1 MKKNKRTYCL
11 LAFLISLIVSTLNA
25 QTHDFGFRR
34 NDSVQFTNINGLTID
49 LPWLGGMNSCQFFE
63 MDLDQ
68 NGLNDLVV
76 FDKHGNRIL
85 PFLKYNSCGLQKF
98 IFAPEYTESFPPLES
113 WVQSHD
119 FNFDEKMDLFTYTT
133 GGIKVYKNISEGETL
148 KFELYNPRMN
158 SDYGSGMPV
167 NLFTSSEDYPAI
179 ADIDGDDDLDVLN
192 FWTLG
197 KFVDYHKNVTI
208 ETYGSYDSLNFS
220 LDSRCWGHF
229 SEHESSNVL
238 FLNDDCT
245 SKNEI
250 LENTR
255 HTGSTLLAY
264 DFFGNGLKD
273 LLIGDVDYPNLIL
286 LRNGGT
292 LDSAHII
299 SQDTLFPNPSKP
311 VKLYS
316 MPVANMIDLN
326 FDDKKDLIVSPF
338 DPSLIKSEN
347 QKSVWVYN
355 NTGTIQTPV
364 FEFSTDAFFQNRMID
379 FGSGAYPIF
388 ADIDNNGTKDIIV
401 GNWGTYDSSN
411 YVGSILYSY
420 YSSSITLI
428 KNTGTA
434 NNPMFEQI
442 SADLGNL
449 RQYGLKGLYPAA
461 ADIDHDSDIDLIV
474 GHSDG
479 TLIFLENTAGPGN
492 PMQFGLP
499 VMNYLSIDAGDYS
512 APQLF
517 DIDKD
522 GKIDLLIG
530 NRAGKIMY
538 YKNNGTVSN
547 PVFELVTSQIGGV
560 DVRDYN
566 LSYFGYACPN
576 FFIKND
582 TTYLFVGSESGKIY
596 SYKNIDNNLEG
607 NFTLG
612 EEQMFFV
619 RDNHRFPIKQ
629 GIRTSVAV
637 GDLNNDGFP
646 ELLVGNYAGGLTYYS
661 GMEAPSIF
669 IGVSETTKQQ
679 SDITIYPNPT
689 KDAFSVKIESA
700 GSSIKKVEVK
710 DVFGRIV
717 AFWNEPQRNIFDVS
731 MLKNGIYF
739 IEIEL
744 QNKTLK
750 VEKLLKR

>member
-1 MKKNKRTYCL
+1 MWIL
-11 LAFLISLIVSTLNA
+11 FFLILSGSFVNA

-76 FDKHGNRIL
+76 FEKQGNRIL

-98 IFAPEYTESFPPLES
+98 IFAPEYIESFPPFES

-119 FNFDEKMDLFTYTT
+119 FNFDERMDLFTYTT
-133 GGIKVYKNISEGETL
+133 GGIKVYLNISDFESL
-148 KFELYNPRMN
+148 KFELYNPRIN

-179 ADIDGDDDLDVLN
+179 ADIDSDDDLDVLN

-197 KFVDYHKNVTI
+197 KFVDYHKNKTI

-220 LDSRCWGHF
+220 LESRCWGHF

-238 FLNDDCT
+238 FLNDDCS

-250 LENTR
+250 LDNTR
-255 HTGSTLLAY
+255 HTGSTLFAY

-292 LDSAHII
+292 LDSAYII
-299 SQDTLFPNPSKP
+299 SQDTLFPNPTKP

-326 FDDKKDLIVSPF
+326 FDDKKDLVVSPF
-338 DPSLIKSEN
+338 DPSLDKAEN
-347 QKSVWVYN
+347 QKSVWVYS
-355 NTGTIQTPV
+355 NTGTNQNPV
-364 FEFSTDAFFQNRMID
+364 FEYSTDAFFQNRMID
-379 FGSGAYPIF
+379 FGSGAYPVF
-388 ADIDNNGTKDIIV
+388 VDVDNNGTKDILV
-401 GNWGTYDSSN
+401 GNWGVYDSSN
-411 YVGSILYSY
+411 YVGSILHSF

-449 RQYGLKGLYPAA
+449 RQYDLKGLYPAA
-461 ADIDHDSDIDLIV
+461 ADLDNDGDIDLIV
-474 GHSDG
+474 GQSVG
-479 TLIFLENTAGPGN
+479 TLIFLENTAGLGN

-530 NRAGKIMY
+530 NRAGKILY

-547 PVFELVTSQIGGV
+547 PVFELVTNQIGGV

-566 LSYFGYACPN
+566 MSYFGYACPN
-576 FFIKND
+576 FFLKND

-596 SYKNIDNNLEG
+596 YYKHIDNNLEG
-607 NFTLG
+607 NFTLV
-612 EEQMFFV
+612 EEQLFFV
-619 RDNHRFPIKQ
+619 RDDHRFPIKQ

-637 GDLNNDGFP
+637 SDLNSDGFP
-646 ELLVGNYAGGLTYYS
+646 ELLIGNYAGGLTYYS
-661 GMEAPSIF
+661 GMQAPSVF
-669 IGVSETTKQQ
+669 IGVSETRKSE
-679 SDITIYPNPT
+679 SDMKIYPNPT
-689 KDAFSVKIESA
+689 KEAFSIQLENSN
-700 GSSIKKVEVK
+700 SSVKKVEIK
-710 DVFGRIV
+710 DLSGRIV
-717 AFWNEPQRNIFDVS
+717 AFWNEPQQNVFDVS
-731 MLKNGIYF
+731 MLKIGLYL

-744 QNKTLK
+744 QNETRK
-750 VEKLLKR
+750 VQKFINK